1 MTVTRVSPL
10 TRTPNSH
17 HYHCLISSLRSVLFC
32 SHFISSSPSKSAS
45 EIDPFVVLL
54 RESRRRR
61 RGFHLFEPKGRK
73 EGRREGRRLQVAK
86 CICRRNRARPSCSQP
101 ESPFPPLPFPSL
113 LFPSLPPAAT
123 ERLGSPSLLCLQFCS
138 FSSRTWRRVIKGL
151 RRRRHL
157 S

>member
-101 ESPFPPLPFPSL
+101 ESPFPSLPFSFLPCLPRRRSDWVPRVCSACSSALSL
-113 LFPSLPPAAT
+113 LALGAA
-123 ERLGSPSLLCLQFCS
+123 
-138 FSSRTWRRVIKGL
+138 SSKAFAAAAI
-151 RRRRHL
+151 
-157 S
+157 